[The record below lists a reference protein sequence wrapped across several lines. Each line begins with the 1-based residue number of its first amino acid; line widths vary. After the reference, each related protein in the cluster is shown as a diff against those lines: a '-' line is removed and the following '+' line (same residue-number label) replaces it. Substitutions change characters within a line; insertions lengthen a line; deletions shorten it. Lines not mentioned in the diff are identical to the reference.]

1 MGAKKPA
8 HDLSAEELAEGAEV
22 ADWLADDYTAQGF
35 PRLAAAYRAK
45 GERRRRLAEEKR

>member
-8 HDLSAEELAEGAEV
+8 SGLSAEELAEGAEV

-45 GERRRRLAEEKR
+45 AGRRREAAEEKR